1 MQDNNGSRG
10 DDYSSSLRAA
20 KPHLLH
26 SKMAL
31 TVKVVTAIFSWAIPF
46 LITAVASFSVLL
58 ILIFMVKDSV
68 PFFIEEATV
77 QGSEVARFSLARVT
91 EFFADKHW
99 EPNDGQYGSLAI
111 FYGSFMVT
119 FCSLIIAVPLG
130 VAAAVCLSDVLPF
143 WMRQAVKPVIEVLA
157 AIPSVAYGFFAILV
171 LAPLLQ
177 NQGGLFLAVIF
188 WAIGLP
194 VGLLLVAIASSMLN
208 QALPKSMRNIGGILA
223 FIGFGF
229 IVLFL
234 LYLGGSALYGMK
246 IPSGANAFNVSLVL
260 AVMVL
265 PTIVSVSEDALQA
278 VGREMRE
285 GAYALGSTRAETI
298 LKVILPAASSGVLAA
313 VILGAMRA
321 IGETMVVL
329 MAAGNAANIPEPWYS
344 LFQPIKTL
352 TATIA
357 GEMGEAPR
365 GTPSY
370 YVLFAMGMCLLVFSL
385 VCNLISEWVLRRQ
398 RALLKGA

>member
-1 MQDNNGSRG
+1 
-10 DDYSSSLRAA
+10 
-20 KPHLLH
+20 
-26 SKMAL
+26 
-31 TVKVVTAIFSWAIPF
+31 
-46 LITAVASFSVLL
+46 
-58 ILIFMVKDSV
+58 
-68 PFFIEEATV
+68 
-77 QGSEVARFSLARVT
+77 
-91 EFFADKHW
+91 
-99 EPNDGQYGSLAI
+99 
-111 FYGSFMVT
+111 
-119 FCSLIIAVPLG
+119 
-130 VAAAVCLSDVLPF
+130 
-143 WMRQAVKPVIEVLA
+143 MRQAVKPVIEVLA

-177 NQGGLFLAVIF
+177 NQGGLFLAVVF

-194 VGLLLVAIASSMLN
+194 VGLLLVAIFSAMLN
-208 QALPKSMRNIGGILA
+208 QALPKHLRGLSKVGAPIL
-223 FIGFGF
+223 FGL
-229 IVLFL
+229 ITLFL
-234 LYLGGSALYGMK
+234 LYLGGSALYGVR
-246 IPSGANAFNVSLVL
+246 IASGANAFNVSLIL

-285 GAYALGSTRAETI
+285 GSYALGSTRAETI

-321 IGETMVVL
+321 VGETMVVL
-329 MAAGNAANIPEPWYS
+329 MAAGNAANIPEPFYS
-344 LFQPIKTL
+344 VFAPIKTL

-365 GTPSY
+365 GTPAY
-370 YVLFAMGMCLLVFSL
+370 YVLFLMGMCLLVFSL